1 MVEPKINEDLKDLAQ
16 RLVAFFSDGRPE
28 PYITKEESEKVLYP
42 VIAELRV
49 EIRYPRH
56 EKWFKDVD
64 TNKDNRIDV
73 MELARSFQKINNFKE
88 RPNFEELRKKYE
100 IFKNPNWVDPIEE
113 KKAF

>member
-1 MVEPKINEDLKDLAQ
+1 
-16 RLVAFFSDGRPE
+16 
-28 PYITKEESEKVLYP
+28 VLYP
-42 VIAELRV
+42 VIGELRV

-64 TNKDNRIDV
+64 TNKDNRIDA

-100 IFKNPNWVDPIEE
+100 IFKNPNWVDTKEE
-113 KKAF
+113 KKAV